1 MRTKLRSKI
10 SLLCFTLGLL
20 LAIPAVALA
29 DNVVDDLEGAATT
42 KTITAGDSFTNN
54 YWIVANSSGGTPQ
67 GCDVGGA
74 GDNITATF
82 SINTPTGVSASPNP
96 LTFDECENG
105 ADKNAKSVTFTSNTP
120 GTYAISVSK
129 SGGTGT
135 YNTNPSAFTLTV
147 NPAADSTPPVIT
159 PNIQGT
165 LGDNGWYTSNVTV
178 TWTVT
183 DDESAITSKTGC
195 GSTTIGTDT
204 AGQTVTC
211 SATSAGGTNSK
222 SVTIKRDVT
231 PPNVS
236 FVGGI
241 SGGASYDFGEV
252 PAAPTCSASDET
264 LGLASPCNVTGYSEA
279 VGSHTLKATATDN
292 AGNKATITRDYT
304 VVAWRLSGFYQPV
317 DMNDVVN
324 TVKNGST
331 VPLKF
336 EVFKRLAGTELTN
349 TSIVNQPLK
358 ASQVSCS
365 AFNGDPLDEINRRK
379 AGARRQVP
387 VHRGVVGRAVRLHV
401 IPAAVLRRHLDRRG
415 QRADRR
421 PLRFRR
427 VGCAVA
433 GHRRTDGA
441 RQQPRPEAQGF

>member
-1 MRTKLRSKI
+1 VNINVGPINGSDPSKV
-10 SLLCFTLGLL
+10 T
-20 LAIPAVALA
+20 
-29 DNVVDDLEGAATT
+29 
-42 KTITAGDSFTNN
+42 
-54 YWIVANSSGGTPQ
+54 
-67 GCDVGGA
+67 
-74 GDNITATF
+74 
-82 SINTPTGVSASPNP
+82 ASPNSLQFNYCGTP
-96 LTFDECENG
+96 N
-105 ADKNAKSVTFTSNTP
+105 KQVTYTATKA
-120 GTYAISVSK
+120 GDYAITVTVAD
-129 SGGTGT
+129 SGVGG
-135 YNTNPSAFTLTV
+135 YNTNPAAFTLHV
-147 NPAADSTPPVIT
+147 NAPADTTPPVIT
-159 PNIQGT
+159 PDIQGT
-165 LGDNGWYTSNVTV
+165 LGNNGWYTSNVTLSWNV
-178 TWTVT
+178 TEGQSNISSQSGCGTVN
-183 DDESAITSKTGC
+183 ITSDQQA
-195 GSTTIGTDT
+195 TTY
-204 AGQTVTC
+204 TC
-211 SATSAGGTNSK
+211 TATSAGGTSSE
-222 SVTIKRDVT
+222 SVTIKRDAT
-231 PPNVS
+231 RPNVA
-236 FVGGI
+236 FVGGGI

-279 VGSHTLKATATDN
+279 VGSRTLKATATDN